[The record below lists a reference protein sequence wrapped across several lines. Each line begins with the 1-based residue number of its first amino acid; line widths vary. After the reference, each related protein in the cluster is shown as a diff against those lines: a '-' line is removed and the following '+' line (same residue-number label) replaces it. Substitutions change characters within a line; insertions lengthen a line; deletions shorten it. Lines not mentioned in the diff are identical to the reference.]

1 MDYLDMPPPR
11 ILVLHQ
17 VVKPQ
22 GSEEDQQQ
30 SQQSQNNHEKRKNRT
45 RVDLIELKRQGRV

>member
-1 MDYLDMPPPR
+1 MPPPR
-11 ILVLHQ
+11 IPVLHQ
-17 VVKPQ
+17 VIKPQ

-45 RVDLIELKRQGRV
+45 GVDLIKLKRQGRV